1 MRYRDFFEE
10 TSTSVDLLESVNDRG
25 IFKAVFF
32 AGIPGAGKSYV
43 LNKISDGGIMPRVVN
58 TDIYT
63 EYLSKK
69 FGRDI
74 SGEFDVHVDVIK
86 KVTVNQLS
94 GYVNGA
100 LPLFVDGTS
109 NSASSL
115 FKREGILKSFGYDTG
130 MVYIDTDLD
139 VAIER
144 SKERDR
150 KVPEEFIRKVY
161 ESLSKNREYYK
172 NHFEFFVEVK
182 NSDGELTDKVV
193 MDAYKKVRGFY
204 SSDIQNPIGIESKN
218 KMVNG
223 YLVPSVY
230 RDISSIVRV
239 VRGWYN

>member
-1 MRYRDFFEE
+1 
-10 TSTSVDLLESVNDRG
+10 
-25 IFKAVFF
+25 
-32 AGIPGAGKSYV
+32 
-43 LNKISDGGIMPRVVN
+43 MPRVVN

-74 SGEFDVHVDVIK
+74 SGEFDVHVDMIK

-144 SKERDR
+144 TKERDR

>member
-1 MRYRDFFEE
+1 MRYRDFYVE
-10 TSTSVDLLESVNDRG
+10 SVEGSDLLESVRDRG

-43 LNKISDGGIMPRVVN
+43 LNNISDGSIMPKVVN
-58 TDIYT
+58 TDVYT
-63 EYLSKK
+63 EYLNKK

-74 SGEFDVHVDVIK
+74 SGEFDIHADVIK
-86 KVTVNQLS
+86 RVTINQLS

-100 LPLFVDGTS
+100 LPLFVAGTS

-130 MVYIDTDLD
+130 MVYIDTDLE

-144 SKERDR
+144 AKQRDR
-150 KVPEEFIRKVY
+150 KVPEEFIRRVY
-161 ESLSKNREYYK
+161 ESLNMNREYYRS
-172 NHFEFFVEVK
+172 HFKFFVEVK
-182 NSDGELTDKVV
+182 NSEGELTDKVV
-193 MDAYKKVRGFY
+193 MDAYNKVRGFY
-204 SSDIQNPIGIESKN
+204 NSDIDNPIGVDNKG

-230 RDISSIVRV
+230 RGMDSIVRNI
-239 VRGWYN
+239 RGWYN

>member
-1 MRYRDFFEE
+1 MRYRDFYVDGVEGI
-10 TSTSVDLLESVNDRG
+10 DLLESVNDRG

-43 LNKISDGGIMPRVVN
+43 LNKISDGGVMPRVVN

-74 SGEFDVHVDVIK
+74 SGEFDVHVDMIK

-230 RDISSIVRV
+230 RDISSIVRA

>member
-1 MRYRDFFEE
+1 M
-10 TSTSVDLLESVNDRG
+10 SVDLLESVNDRG